1 MPGLANR
8 RLTRFLGDRLAR
20 QAIMFERAFDAA
32 SPEGGL
38 LCDEVVEPGGMDTAI
53 ERDAAQLVSA
63 GVVSA
68 AANRKAIRLGE
79 EAVDDFRRYLAVYAR
94 EQARCLYSPA
104 LIRNLE
110 ERWQAH
116 QRRP

>member
-1 MPGLANR
+1 
-8 RLTRFLGDRLAR
+8 
-20 QAIMFERAFDAA
+20 QAIMFERQFDPDT
-32 SPEGGL
+32 PEGRL
-38 LCDEVVEPGGMDTAI
+38 LCDDVVEAAAMDAAI
-53 ERDAAQLVSA
+53 DRDAAQLVSS

-79 EAVDDFRRYLAVYAR
+79 ESVDEFRRYLAVYAR
-94 EQARCLYSPA
+94 EQARCVYSPA